1 MSMSQRLSDLRHAL
15 LELHKA
21 LVESERAAYEGTNG
35 RIQSPNHFLQL
46 LTTDP
51 WFEWLRELSQLI
63 VVMDEAEEDEELLTD
78 SNVDAMVKAARK
90 LLTASGSGEG
100 FNERYIQALQGNP
113 EVVLA
118 HAKALEFL

>member
-1 MSMSQRLSDLRHAL
+1 MSQKLSELRHAL

-21 LVESERAAYEGTNG
+21 LVESERAAYEAANG

-46 LTTDP
+46 LTNDP

-63 VVMDEAEEDEELLTD
+63 VVMDEAEDDEELLTD
-78 SNVDAMVKAARK
+78 SNVDAMVAAVRK

-100 FNERYIQALQGNP
+100 FNKRYILALQGNP